1 MKRFRFRNCAFREHE
16 QNAAMSCIYTSF
28 MKKSCFDVAASCL
41 CTKIRRAAR
50 AITSHYDDALK
61 PCGLRSTQFTL
72 LVAANV
78 CGELSISELAD
89 QLGMDRTTLSRNIKP
104 LERDGYVTLSNE
116 QPGRTVCVSLTP
128 KGARALDRALPMWQ
142 DAQRR
147 LTRRFGATDTHDLDA
162 RLDRLAS
169 VGAPQK
175 LR

>member
-1 MKRFRFRNCAFREHE
+1 
-16 QNAAMSCIYTSF
+16 MSCIYTTT

-41 CTKIRRAAR
+41 CTKIRKAAR

-72 LVAANV
+72 LVAASV
-78 CGELSISELAD
+78 GAESSISELAE

-104 LERDGYVTLSNE
+104 WERDGYITLGTDH
-116 QPGRTVCVSLTP
+116 PGRTVVVTLTP
-128 KGARALDRALPMWQ
+128 KGARVLERALPMWH

-147 LTRRFGATDTHDLDA
+147 LTRRFGTSDTHELDA
-162 RLDRLAS
+162 RLDRLATMS
-169 VGAPQK
+169 AARR

>member
-1 MKRFRFRNCAFREHE
+1 
-16 QNAAMSCIYTSF
+16 

-41 CTKIRRAAR
+41 CTKIRKAAR

-72 LVAANV
+72 LIAASLSS
-78 CGELSISELAD
+78 EHSISELAD

-104 LERDGYVTLSNE
+104 LVRDGFVTLSNDH
-116 QPGRTVCVSLTP
+116 PGRTVVVALTP
-128 KGARALDRALPMWQ
+128 KGRRALDRALPMWQ

-147 LTRRFGATDTHDLDA
+147 LTRRFGVIDTQELDA

-169 VGAPQK
+169 VGAQRR